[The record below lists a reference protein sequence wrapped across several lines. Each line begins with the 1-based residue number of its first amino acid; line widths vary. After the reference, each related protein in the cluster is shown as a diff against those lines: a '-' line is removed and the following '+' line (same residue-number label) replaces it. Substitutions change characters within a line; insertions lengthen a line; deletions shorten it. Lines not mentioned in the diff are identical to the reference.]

1 MLALGVPLPEAR
13 SPKKG
18 HCNARNDGERK
29 RYCDRGLPLAAGSS
43 TPNNEYL
50 LNKFSGCF
58 RSAFWQ
64 HHGERRAAVSN
75 TKITPETEVSAT
87 ELACV
92 LGITA
97 RYIRQLAED
106 GKLEKVSKGRFLL
119 CESVQR
125 YVKSQ
130 SKEDARSVE
139 EQRLEKARQAADV
152 TLKSSKAKIAKLEAD
167 ELQGKMHRSEDV
179 AALTEDL
186 IYTIRSSLMALPGR
200 LAVDVAAAATPA
212 EAAEIIRKEVHALM
226 RELANYKYDP
236 EKYEERV
243 RERRNWEAGGGDVD
257 DE

>member
-1 MLALGVPLPEAR
+1 M
-13 SPKKG
+13 
-18 HCNARNDGERK
+18 
-29 RYCDRGLPLAAGSS
+29 
-43 TPNNEYL
+43 
-50 LNKFSGCF
+50 
-58 RSAFWQ
+58 
-64 HHGERRAAVSN
+64 SN

>member
-1 MLALGVPLPEAR
+1 M
-13 SPKKG
+13 
-18 HCNARNDGERK
+18 
-29 RYCDRGLPLAAGSS
+29 
-43 TPNNEYL
+43 
-50 LNKFSGCF
+50 
-58 RSAFWQ
+58 
-64 HHGERRAAVSN
+64 SN

-167 ELQGKMHRSEDV
+167 ELQGKMHRNEDV

-200 LAVDVAAAATPA
+200 LAVDVVDAQTPA
-212 EAAEIIRKEVHALM
+212 EASEIIRREVYAVM
-226 RELANYKYDP
+226 NELSRYRYDP
-236 EKYEERV
+236 KKYEERV
-243 RERRNWEAGGGDVD
+243 RTRKNWEANWADD